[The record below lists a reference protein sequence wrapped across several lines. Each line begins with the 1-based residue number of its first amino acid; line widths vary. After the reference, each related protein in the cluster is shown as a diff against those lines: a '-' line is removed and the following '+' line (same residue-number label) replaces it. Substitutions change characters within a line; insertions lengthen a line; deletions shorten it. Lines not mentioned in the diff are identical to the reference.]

1 MEHDQLIKDY
11 VDAHL
16 QEAIELLEILG
27 RIPSPSYHEE
37 RRVDFCMKWFKEQ
50 GAEDIWIDEAKNL
63 ICAVDCERYHDLVVF
78 MAHTDV
84 VFPDTEEL
92 PLRREGNKLFA
103 PGIGDDTANLVNLMM
118 AAKYFLNRK
127 IPMKKGVLLIANS
140 CEEGL
145 GNLAGCKEIFK
156 HFGDRITEF
165 YSFDGYLSQCT
176 SIPVGSSRYHIS
188 VKGEGGHSYL
198 DFGKENAICTMA
210 SLVQALYEV
219 EVQAEEKTT
228 YNVGYIE
235 GGTTV
240 NSIPQEAVILYE
252 YRSPSQK
259 CLAIMEEKFNRIISD
274 FRNAGKRVA
283 TQLIGVRPG
292 KGELNEELLRLWTE
306 KNIAI
311 IKKYYDGPMDLQP
324 YSTDGNI
331 PLSRGVWANTIGT
344 IAGAGAHT
352 REEWV
357 DLNSIPAG
365 MSITL
370 ALMLQYIKEN

>member
-1 MEHDQLIKDY
+1 MMEHDRLISDY

-16 QEAIELLEILG
+16 QEAIELLETLG
-27 RIPSPSYHEE
+27 KIPAPSYHEQ
-37 RRVDFCMKWFKEQ
+37 RRADFCLKWLKKQ
-50 GAEDIWIDEAKNL
+50 GADNIGIDEAQNV
-63 ICAVDCERYHDLVVF
+63 ICAVDCDRYHDIVVF

-92 PLRREGNKLFA
+92 PLRREGNKLYA

-127 IPMKKGVLLIANS
+127 IAMKKGVLFIANS

-145 GNLAGCKEIFK
+145 GNLTGCKEIFNN
-156 HFGDRITEF
+156 FGDRITEF

-176 SIPVGSSRYHIS
+176 SMPVGSYRYHIA
-188 VKGEGGHSYL
+188 VQGEGGHSYL

-219 EVQAEEKTT
+219 EVPTEEKTT
-228 YNVGYIE
+228 YNVGYIK

-240 NSIPQEAVILYE
+240 NSIPQEAAILYE

-259 CLAIMEEKFNRIISD
+259 CLSIMEEKFNKIISD

-283 TQLIGVRPG
+283 VQIIGVRPG
-292 KGELNEELLRLWTE
+292 KGEMDDELLKSWTE
-306 KNIAI
+306 KNISI
-311 IKKYYDGPMDLQP
+311 IKKYYTGSMDLQP

-331 PLSRGVWANTIGT
+331 PLSKGVLANTIGT
-344 IAGAGAHT
+344 IVGAEAHK

-357 DLNSIPAG
+357 DLDSIPDG
-365 MSITL
+365 MSIAL
-370 ALMLQYIKEN
+370 ALMLQYI